1 MNQNHM
7 YTHMHMEYLCI
18 YLWDFIKETSLSDSI
33 ICNFT
38 PNEKGKLIKKQFK
51 REMIKKDLGKR

>member
-1 MNQNHM
+1 M